1 MSKIERKKQQKE
13 ELRKQILVAAR
24 NIASDNGWQNVTIRK
39 ICDEIGYTAPV
50 VYHYFESKE
59 MILLELR
66 RDGFVQV
73 FEDFEVVNNKFKKP
87 EKRLLEYGL
96 TWWNFALKNK
106 EIYQVMFNL
115 QGAICLHNNSATT
128 KVNNTVM
135 SYYHPEFSQL
145 NKKAKRSDAFRLE
158 LTDNLIAIIH
168 GFISMQMAN
177 KVKSSPDKVLI
188 VYKNALLRFIDS
200 INDIKQQQ

>member
-1 MSKIERKKQQKE
+1 
-13 ELRKQILVAAR
+13 
-24 NIASDNGWQNVTIRK
+24 
-39 ICDEIGYTAPV
+39 
-50 VYHYFESKE
+50 
-59 MILLELR
+59 
-66 RDGFVQV
+66 
-73 FEDFEVVNNKFKKP
+73 
-87 EKRLLEYGL
+87 
-96 TWWNFALKNK
+96 
-106 EIYQVMFNL
+106 
-115 QGAICLHNNSATT
+115 
-128 KVNNTVM
+128 M

-158 LTDNLIAIIH
+158 LTDNLIAVIH

>member
-24 NIASDNGWQNVTIRK
+24 NISSDNGWQNVTIRK

-96 TWWNFALKNK
+96 TWWNFALNNK

-158 LTDNLIAIIH
+158 LTDNLIAVIH

>member
-13 ELRKQILVAAR
+13 ELRKQILIAAR

-158 LTDNLIAIIH
+158 LTDNLIAVIH

>member
-158 LTDNLIAIIH
+158 LTDNLIAVIH

>member
-1 MSKIERKKQQKE
+1 MSKVELKKQKKE
-13 ELRKQILVAAR
+13 ELRKHILTAAQ

-39 ICDEIGYTAPV
+39 ICDEIGYTAPI

-59 MILLELR
+59 MILQELR
-66 RDGFVQV
+66 REGFVQI
-73 FEDFEVVNNKFKKP
+73 FEDFETVNIKFKKP

-96 TWWNFALKNK
+96 TWWNFALKNS

-145 NKKAKRSDAFRLE
+145 NKKAKRSEAFRLE
-158 LTDNLIAIIH
+158 LTDNMIAIIH

-177 KVKSSPDKVLI
+177 KVKSPPEKILTVF
-188 VYKNALLRFIDS
+188 KNALLRFIDS
-200 INDIKQQQ
+200 ITEIKQQS

>member
-96 TWWNFALKNK
+96 TWWNFALKYK